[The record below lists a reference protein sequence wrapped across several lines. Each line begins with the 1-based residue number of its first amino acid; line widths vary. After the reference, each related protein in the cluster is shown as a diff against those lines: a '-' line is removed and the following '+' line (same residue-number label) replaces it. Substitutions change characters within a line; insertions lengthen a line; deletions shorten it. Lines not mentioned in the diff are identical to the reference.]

1 VRNAGALPFVIAPA
15 QIETNSSHNRGGED
29 RAQGAFT
36 YMALTEPTEQVAAF
50 TQEVLRAGLMLSGL
64 ASDLVEELP
73 SDAFPGEDTAAVV
86 IEMMIGTIH
95 TAVGDVDPHE
105 LARATRLL
113 EMASD
118 RVLEH
123 LSLALELRRRMDG
136 ASEGGPTP
144 NYG

>member
-1 VRNAGALPFVIAPA
+1 
-15 QIETNSSHNRGGED
+15 
-29 RAQGAFT
+29 
-36 YMALTEPTEQVAAF
+36 MALTEPTEQVAAF

-86 IEMMIGTIH
+86 IEMLIGTIH
-95 TAVGDVDPHE
+95 TAIEDVDPYD
-105 LARATRLL
+105 LARATELL
-113 EMASD
+113 ERACD

-136 ASEGGPTP
+136 DGEGGPTR